1 LTTAFKVRRTN
12 IPDGQTPILTHCRAF
27 IREGHDPATRLEV
40 YQEHSEPDFIVGS
53 IGIAAKL
60 TVKEGDHAP
69 RFAPYQPFPLEG
81 GFPVRG
87 KLAHVSSAIG

>member
-1 LTTAFKVRRTN
+1 MARH
-12 IPDGQTPILTHCRAF
+12 PILTYCRALV
-27 IREGHDPATRLEV
+27 RDGHDPATRLEV
-40 YQEHSEPDFIVGS
+40 YREKEEPDFIGGN

-69 RFAPYQPFPLEG
+69 RFAPYQPFPSEG

-87 KLAHVSSAIG
+87 KIAHASSAAG